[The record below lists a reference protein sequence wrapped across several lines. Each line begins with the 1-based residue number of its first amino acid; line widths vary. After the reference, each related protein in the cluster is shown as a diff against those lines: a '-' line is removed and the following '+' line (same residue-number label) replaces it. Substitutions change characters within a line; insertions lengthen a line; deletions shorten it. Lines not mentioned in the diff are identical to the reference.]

1 MSVDLS
7 KSTYSSSVAES
18 ELLANGGA
26 PAEATAKNHSSKEID
41 AKERHLST
49 DHLLT
54 DLKGRTI
61 SGAFITIAA
70 QGAQFVLSL
79 ASIMV
84 LARLLTPKDFGL
96 FAMVT
101 SVIGYLRVFK
111 DAGLSTATV
120 PAGRHYP
127 RPGLQSFLD
136 KRRGERRHKSDLC
149 SWFPDYCLVLSRAA
163 SDSDYLVLSST
174 FLLSGLTIQ
183 HTALLNR
190 QMRFKAVAV
199 IQVSSLL
206 IGVAVGIGM
215 AWLGYNYWALVFSN
229 LITLLLRFR

>member
-7 KSTYSSSVAES
+7 KITNSSSVAES
-18 ELLANGGA
+18 ELLANGGGA
-26 PAEATAKNHSSKEID
+26 VKNHSSKEID

-120 PAGRHYP
+120 QREGITHAQVSNLFWINVAVSGAISLIFAAGSPIIAWFYREP
-127 RPGLQSFLD
+127 RLIPIT
-136 KRRGERRHKSDLC
+136 
-149 SWFPDYCLVLSRAA
+149 
-163 SDSDYLVLSST
+163 LVLSST

-206 IGVAVGIGM
+206 IGVAVGISM
-215 AWLGYNYWALVFSN
+215 AWLNYSYWALVG
-229 LITLLLRFR
+229 